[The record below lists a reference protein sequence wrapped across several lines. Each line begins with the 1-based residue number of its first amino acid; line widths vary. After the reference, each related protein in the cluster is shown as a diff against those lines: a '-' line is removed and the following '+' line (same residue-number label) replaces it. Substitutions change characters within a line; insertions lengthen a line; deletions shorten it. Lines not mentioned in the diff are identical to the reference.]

1 MGNKT
6 EDYIKKYGNFLQ
18 MKTVFFY
25 IVCFFLLNGCKEK
38 FTANIISPATGY
50 LVVEG
55 FISSGAN
62 ATSIALTRSV
72 KLYDTVNII
81 PEHNALINIESET
94 NEVFP
99 LNETGS
105 GIYTSISLSLDKT
118 KKYRLQIK
126 TQDNKEYV
134 SDFATVKKT
143 PDIDSISWA
152 RENGGVKIYV
162 NAHDP
167 ANNTRYY
174 RWDYEETWEFR
185 STYYSTLKYSYD
197 QNGFPTS
204 VVYKFPDQ
212 SIDTAIRKCW
222 NTINSTNINI
232 GSSEKLGEDLIH
244 LPLVYIEP
252 ASIKLSVLYSINI
265 RQNALSHE
273 GYLFFEKIKKN
284 TENIGSIFDAQ
295 PSGLQGNIHCLT
307 DPAEIVVGY
316 VDISEEKIKRLF
328 IGNNELPGW
337 NYHQDCSQTI
347 LDNQRDSIL
356 KYGVGLSPTIVF
368 TTGPFGSIKQF
379 VATPEQNCVDCTLT
393 GSNVK
398 PVFWP

>member
-25 IVCFFLLNGCKEK
+25 IVCSFLLNGCKEK

-55 FISSGAN
+55 SISSGAN

-162 NAHDP
+162 NAHD
-167 ANNTRYY
+167 Y
-174 RWDYEETWEFR
+174 
-185 STYYSTLKYSYD
+185 
-197 QNGFPTS
+197 
-204 VVYKFPDQ
+204 
-212 SIDTAIRKCW
+212 
-222 NTINSTNINI
+222 
-232 GSSEKLGEDLIH
+232 
-244 LPLVYIEP
+244 
-252 ASIKLSVLYSINI
+252 
-265 RQNALSHE
+265 
-273 GYLFFEKIKKN
+273 
-284 TENIGSIFDAQ
+284 
-295 PSGLQGNIHCLT
+295 
-307 DPAEIVVGY
+307 
-316 VDISEEKIKRLF
+316 
-328 IGNNELPGW
+328 
-337 NYHQDCSQTI
+337 
-347 LDNQRDSIL
+347 
-356 KYGVGLSPTIVF
+356 
-368 TTGPFGSIKQF
+368 
-379 VATPEQNCVDCTLT
+379 
-393 GSNVK
+393 
-398 PVFWP
+398 